1 MLLKV
6 ENLCKDFPVEFNI
19 LGKPT
24 RFLKAV
30 QKVSFEV
37 EKGSILS
44 IVGESGSGKSTI
56 ARILSGIYKPS
67 SGKIFYENKIL
78 GENSKNNDI
87 QMVFQDPD
95 SSLDPRK
102 TVSFIV
108 EEGLHIHKIANRDER
123 KKMVLNAIKSVGLT
137 EDVLKKYPHQ
147 LSGGQK
153 QRVAIARSLVLRPKL
168 LILDEPT
175 SALDVSVQAQI
186 LNLLMEI
193 KEQYELTYIL
203 ITHDLKIVN
212 HLSDQTMVMYL
223 GQIMEMGKTEHIIQ
237 EPLHPYTKGL
247 LESVPKIGTKDL
259 ANFSIKG
266 EIPSPLNPPM
276 GCVFRTRCPVAFEKC
291 FEEPKLVEIGDR
303 KIKCHLYIKEE

>member
-6 ENLCKDFPVEFNI
+6 ENLSKDFPVEFNV
-19 LGKPT
+19 LGKPIK
-24 RFLKAV
+24 FLRAV
-30 QKVSFEV
+30 QEVSFEV
-37 EKGSILS
+37 EKGSVFS

-67 SGKIFYENKIL
+67 SGKIFYEGNL
-78 GENSKNNDI
+78 RKNLKNRDI
-87 QMVFQDPD
+87 QMIFQDPD

-102 TVSFIV
+102 TVAFIV
-108 EEGLHIHKIANRDER
+108 EEGLRVHKISNKNER
-123 KKMVLNAIKSVGLT
+123 KKLVIDAIKSVGLT

-186 LNLLMEI
+186 LNLLMEL
-193 KEQYELTYIL
+193 KEKYELTYIL

-212 HLSDQTMVMYL
+212 HISDQTMVMYL
-223 GQIMEMGKTEHIIQ
+223 GQIMEIGKTEHVMQ

-247 LESVPKIGTKDL
+247 LESIPKIGIENL

-266 EIPSPLNPPM
+266 EIPSPLNPPE
-276 GCVFRTRCPVAFEKC
+276 GCVFKTRCLMAFEKC
-291 FEEPKLVEIGDR
+291 SEKPKLVEIKNR
-303 KIKCHLYIKEE
+303 EVRCHLYT

>member
-6 ENLCKDFPVEFNI
+6 ENLCKDFPVEFSI
-19 LGKPT
+19 FGKPKK
-24 RFLKAV
+24 FLKAV
-30 QKVSFEV
+30 QEVSFEI
-37 EKGSILS
+37 EKGSVFS

-56 ARILSGIYKPS
+56 ARILSGIYSAS
-67 SGKIFYENKIL
+67 SGKIIYENKVF
-78 GENSKNNDI
+78 EKNMKSSDI

-108 EEGLHIHKIANRDER
+108 EEGLRIHKILSKKER
-123 KKMVLNAIKSVGLT
+123 KRLVLDTVKSVGLT

-153 QRVAIARSLVLRPKL
+153 QRVAIARALILKPKV

-186 LNLLMEI
+186 LNLLIEL
-193 KEQYELTYIL
+193 KEKYELTYIL

-223 GQIMEMGKTEHIIQ
+223 GQIMEIGKTEYVIQ
-237 EPLHPYTKGL
+237 DPLHPYTKGL
-247 LESVPKIGTKDL
+247 LESVPKIGTQNL

-266 EIPSPLNPPM
+266 EIPSPLNQPK
-276 GCVFRTRCPVAFEKC
+276 GCVFKTRCPLAFEKC
-291 FEEPKLVEIGDR
+291 FESPKLTEIGDR
-303 KIKCHLYIKEE
+303 KIRCHLYEKEV

>member
-6 ENLCKDFPVEFNI
+6 ENLCKDFPVEFNVF
-19 LGKPT
+19 GKPIK
-24 RFLKAV
+24 FLRAV
-30 QKVSFEV
+30 QEVSFEV
-37 EKGSILS
+37 EKGSVFS

-67 SGKIFYENKIL
+67 SGKIFYEGNL
-78 GENSKNNDI
+78 RENLKNRDI
-87 QMVFQDPD
+87 QMIFQDPD

-102 TVSFIV
+102 TVAFIV
-108 EEGLHIHKIANRDER
+108 EEGLRVHKISNKNER
-123 KKMVLNAIKSVGLT
+123 KKLVINAIKSVGLT

-186 LNLLMEI
+186 LNLLMEL
-193 KEQYELTYIL
+193 KEKYELTYIL

-212 HLSDQTMVMYL
+212 HISDQTMVMYL
-223 GQIMEMGKTEHIIQ
+223 GQIMEMGKTEHVMQ

-247 LESVPKIGTKDL
+247 LESIPKIGIENL
-259 ANFSIKG
+259 AGFSIKG
-266 EIPSPLNPPM
+266 EIPSPLNPPE
-276 GCVFRTRCPVAFEKC
+276 GCVFKTRCPVAFEKC
-291 FEEPKLVEIGDR
+291 SEKPKLVEIKNR
-303 KIKCHLYIKEE
+303 KIRCHLYT